1 MFPQAQIQRCVIHM
15 LHNSFK
21 YVNDLKKFL
30 FDFKVVY
37 NAPNEK
43 AGLNA
48 LVDICHKWGRKYP
61 YVSHWENNREVVSF
75 TFSFVFIVRRI
86 MYTTYTAK
94 KLCRHF
100 IVLSTDFYHFLIY
113 HGLNSLPL
121 TVSQKKKLGWNRY
134 FSACGGVVHLLLST
148 FFLNF
153 EHIFSKSHWQAILHA
168 FSYCYCHKLYL
179 LFLSEN
185 C

>member
-61 YVSHWENNREVVSF
+61 YVSHWENNREVVRS

-100 IVLSTDFYHFLIY
+100 IVL
-113 HGLNSLPL
+113 
-121 TVSQKKKLGWNRY
+121 
-134 FSACGGVVHLLLST
+134 
-148 FFLNF
+148 
-153 EHIFSKSHWQAILHA
+153 
-168 FSYCYCHKLYL
+168 
-179 LFLSEN
+179 
-185 C
+185 